1 KHGIC
6 VIRSYSSGRC
16 SFHRRVVW
24 QLAQCHVWMTQ
35 VSKKWRRSTKRQ
47 WHAKTLK
54 PERLEEDF
62 KVFDYELR
70 KEHMEVIK
78 SMDRRYRTNRPAK
91 FRGH

>member
-1 KHGIC
+1 MQLPPP
-6 VIRSYSSGRC
+6 SGL
-16 SFHRRVVW
+16 SIG
-24 QLAQCHVWMTQ
+24 T
-35 VSKKWRRSTKRQ
+35 VSCLDDPGLKVSLLLFGLKEKWRRSTKRQ

>member
-1 KHGIC
+1 
-6 VIRSYSSGRC
+6 
-16 SFHRRVVW
+16 
-24 QLAQCHVWMTQ
+24 MTQ
-35 VSKKWRRSTKRQ
+35 WRRSTKRQ
-47 WHAKTLK
+47 WHAEVVIPKTLK

-78 SMDRRYRTNRPAK
+78 SMDRRYRANRPAK